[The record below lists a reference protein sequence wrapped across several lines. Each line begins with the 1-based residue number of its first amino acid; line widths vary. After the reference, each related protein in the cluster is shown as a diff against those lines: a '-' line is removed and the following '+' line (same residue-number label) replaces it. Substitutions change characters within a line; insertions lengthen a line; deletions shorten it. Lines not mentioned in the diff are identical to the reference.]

1 MYAIYA
7 STSRRSIVKYEAVEN
22 ARDRRKKQERSIR
35 SVVIEGG
42 GTLFARRYGRKRR

>member
-7 STSRRSIVKYEAVEN
+7 SRNRKSIVKYEVVKD

-42 GTLFARRYGRKRR
+42 GTLFARRYGGKRR